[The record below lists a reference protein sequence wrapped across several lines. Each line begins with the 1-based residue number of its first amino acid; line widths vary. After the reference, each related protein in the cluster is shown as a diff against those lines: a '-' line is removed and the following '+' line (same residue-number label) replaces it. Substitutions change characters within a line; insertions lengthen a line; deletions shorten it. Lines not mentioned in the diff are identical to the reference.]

1 MTYGVPTERIERI
14 LQSADIA
21 IRNLLAKN
29 EDPLALST
37 YLWILQRNKLSL
49 INGDGLIRWGV
60 AWIHRVF
67 IEGQIGR
74 RKDEE
79 IASAC
84 LAVISLV
91 SSRALLDLQDKI
103 RNELALLLATELDQ
117 RSIPFRRSNYAVLV
131 LLAACLLDVKE
142 TRITNSAAAI
152 TNDYI
157 DGIQGGRLYGL
168 VFCVQLLQELHNET
182 LLGELEKSICDAL
195 LDLSIGHEDRVYL
208 VNALYQLKN
217 DEYLSEDVHHAI
229 GQIVNQSP
237 TWMYLMVGTENVAPE
252 GDGDVGVSISHL
264 HRATLLN
271 VAAHYHSATI
281 KRHESQ
287 INAKYQ
293 QRRGVNLSAFGFY
306 LLLQIAIW
314 GVLLLILGQNAQD
327 AKRYLLLNEYDA
339 MSKESAIFYLGC
351 ILFAT
356 YFAPLSFVL
365 TRTLYRMLVKSN
377 AYGDQHIR
385 EILAPRIWRITKVWL
400 GFITI
405 TLLAGLFI
413 NLISPTIQQLLK

>member
-1 MTYGVPTERIERI
+1 
-14 LQSADIA
+14 
-21 IRNLLAKN
+21 
-29 EDPLALST
+29 
-37 YLWILQRNKLSL
+37 
-49 INGDGLIRWGV
+49 
-60 AWIHRVF
+60 
-67 IEGQIGR
+67 
-74 RKDEE
+74 
-79 IASAC
+79 
-84 LAVISLV
+84 
-91 SSRALLDLQDKI
+91 
-103 RNELALLLATELDQ
+103 
-117 RSIPFRRSNYAVLV
+117 
-131 LLAACLLDVKE
+131 
-142 TRITNSAAAI
+142 
-152 TNDYI
+152 
-157 DGIQGGRLYGL
+157 
-168 VFCVQLLQELHNET
+168 
-182 LLGELEKSICDAL
+182 
-195 LDLSIGHEDRVYL
+195 
-208 VNALYQLKN
+208 
-217 DEYLSEDVHHAI
+217 
-229 GQIVNQSP
+229 
-237 TWMYLMVGTENVAPE
+237 MVGTENVAPE